1 MNLHEEV
8 SRIKSM
14 MGVLTEDEVTFPI
27 IVSDSYNTAKYGK
40 GDCDTFHSFND
51 NGRKEIGGM
60 NTKVN
65 KELMDLYKKGFNPDI
80 TAVDVEMNSD
90 TMEVKWSVTI
100 NKSEDGN
107 AWIGLYSRGGGAISE
122 PGQYPDTLTT
132 TNKHTSVEDAKTSL
146 YIKKRGTVDKM
157 VPVKIF
163 THSPKKGCRVK
174 QIFYKYTLNE
184 YPTLEEKVETPEEEP
199 IEKLPMLKPEP
210 LQRYNDDTEIMLGKP
225 TTPPTPKK
233 GNIISRLFNK

>member
-199 IEKLPMLKPEP
+199 IEKLPLLKPEP
-210 LQRYNDDTEIMLGKP
+210 LQRYNDDIDIMLGKP

-233 GNIISRLFNK
+233 GNIISRLLNK

>member
-1 MNLHEEV
+1 MKLHEEV
-8 SRIKSM
+8 SRIKSI

-27 IVSDSYNTAKYGK
+27 TVSDNYSTAKDGK

-51 NGRKEIGGM
+51 NGKKEIGGM
-60 NTKVN
+60 NTKV
-65 KELMDLYKKGFNPDI
+65 
-80 TAVDVEMNSD
+80 
-90 TMEVKWSVTI
+90 

-132 TNKHTSVEDAKTSL
+132 TNKHTSVEAAKTSP

-199 IEKLPMLKPEP
+199 IEKLPLLKPEP
-210 LQRYNDDTEIMLGKP
+210 LQLSNNKEIVSSKP
-225 TTPPTPKK
+225 TTPPTQKK
-233 GNIISRLFNK
+233 GNIISKLFNK

>member
-1 MNLHEEV
+1 MKLHEEI

-51 NGRKEIGGM
+51 NGSKEIGGM
-60 NTKVN
+60 NRKVN
-65 KELMDLYKKGFNPDI
+65 EVLMDVYKKGFNPNI

-122 PGQYPDTLTT
+122 PGQYPDTLST
-132 TNKHTSVEDAKTSL
+132 TNKHTSVEQCKTSS

-157 VPVKIF
+157 VPVNIF

-184 YPTLEEKVETPEEEP
+184 YPTLEEKKEDVTVKPEE
-199 IEKLPMLKPEP
+199 KK
-210 LQRYNDDTEIMLGKP
+210 DTL
-225 TTPPTPKK
+225 
-233 GNIISRLFNK
+233 

>member
-1 MNLHEEV
+1 MKLHEEV
-8 SRIKSM
+8 SRIKSI

-27 IVSDSYNTAKYGK
+27 TVSDSYNTAKDGK

-60 NTKVN
+60 NRKVN
-65 KELMDLYKKGFNPDI
+65 EALMDVYKKGFNPDI

-132 TNKHTSVEDAKTSL
+132 TNKHTSVEAAKTSP

-199 IEKLPMLKPEP
+199 IEKLPLLKPEP
-210 LQRYNDDTEIMLGKP
+210 LQLSNNKEIVSSKP
-225 TTPPTPKK
+225 TTPPTQKK
-233 GNIISRLFNK
+233 GNIISKLFNK

>member
-1 MNLHEEV
+1 MKLHEEV

-60 NTKVN
+60 NRKVN
-65 KELMDLYKKGFNPDI
+65 EVLMDVYKKGFNPDI

-100 NKSEDGN
+100 NKSKDGN
-107 AWIGLYSRGGGAISE
+107 AWIGLYSRGGGAISS
-122 PGQYPDTLTT
+122 PGQYPDNLST
-132 TNKHTSVEDAKTSL
+132 TNKHTSVEQSKTSP

-157 VPVKIF
+157 VPVNIF

-174 QIFYKYTLNE
+174 QIFYKYTLDE
-184 YPTLEEKVETPEEEP
+184 YPTLEEKVETPKEEP
-199 IEKLPMLKPEP
+199 IEKLPILKPEP
-210 LQRYNDDTEIMLGKP
+210 LQRYNDDTEIMSRKP
-225 TTPPTPKK
+225 TTPPTTEK

>member
-1 MNLHEEV
+1 MNLQEQV
-8 SRIKSM
+8 SRIKTM

-27 IVSDSYNTAKYGK
+27 TVSDSYNTAKYGK

-65 KELMDLYKKGFNPDI
+65 KVLMDVYNKGFNPDI

-107 AWIGLYSRGGGAISE
+107 AWTGLYSRGGGAISQ
-122 PGQYPDTLTT
+122 PGKYPDSISTT
-132 TNKHTSVEDAKTSL
+132 SGHASIKSSKTSN
-146 YIKKRGTVDKM
+146 YILKRGTPDKM
-157 VPVKIF
+157 VPVNIF
-163 THSPKKGCRVK
+163 VHSPKKGCRVK
-174 QIFYKYTLNE
+174 QIFYKYTLKE
-184 YPTLEEKVETPEEEP
+184 YPTLEEKVEKPKEEP
-199 IEKLPMLKPEP
+199 IEKLPIGKPEP
-210 LQRYNDDTEIMLGKP
+210 LQRYNDDIEIMLGKP
-225 TTPPTPKK
+225 TTPTPKK
-233 GNIISRLFNK
+233 DNIISRLFNK

>member
-27 IVSDSYNTAKYGK
+27 TVSDSYNTAKYGK

-60 NTKVN
+60 NRKVN
-65 KELMDLYKKGFNPDI
+65 EVLMDVYNKGFNPDI

-107 AWIGLYSRGGGAISE
+107 AWT
-122 PGQYPDTLTT
+122 GQDYIVEVVVQYHNLVDTLIV
-132 TNKHTSVEDAKTSL
+132 SV
-146 YIKKRGTVDKM
+146 R
-157 VPVKIF
+157 
-163 THSPKKGCRVK
+163 
-174 QIFYKYTLNE
+174 
-184 YPTLEEKVETPEEEP
+184 
-199 IEKLPMLKPEP
+199 
-210 LQRYNDDTEIMLGKP
+210 LQDTQV
-225 TTPPTPKK
+225 
-233 GNIISRLFNK
+233 

>member
-184 YPTLEEKVETPEEEP
+184 YPTLEEKIETPEEEP
-199 IEKLPMLKPEP
+199 IEKLPILKPEP
-210 LQRYNDDTEIMLGKP
+210 LQLSNNNEIVSSKP

-233 GNIISRLFNK
+233 GNIISRLLNK

>member
-27 IVSDSYNTAKYGK
+27 IVSDSYNTAKDGK

-60 NTKVN
+60 NRKVN
-65 KELMDLYKKGFNPDI
+65 EALMDVYKKGFNPDI

-132 TNKHTSVEDAKTSL
+132 TNKHTSVEAAKTSP

-174 QIFYKYTLNE
+174 QIFYKYTLKE

-210 LQRYNDDTEIMLGKP
+210 LQRYNDDIDIMLGKP

>member
-1 MNLHEEV
+1 MNLQENIQ
-8 SRIKSM
+8 RIREM

-27 IVSDSYNTAKYGK
+27 TVSDNYSTAKDGK

-51 NGRKEIGGM
+51 NGKKEIGGM

-184 YPTLEEKVETPEEEP
+184 YPTLEEKIETPEEEP
-199 IEKLPMLKPEP
+199 IEKLPILKPEP
-210 LQRYNDDTEIMLGKP
+210 LQLSNNKEIVSNKP
-225 TTPPTPKK
+225 TTPPTQKK
-233 GNIISRLFNK
+233 DNIISRLFNK